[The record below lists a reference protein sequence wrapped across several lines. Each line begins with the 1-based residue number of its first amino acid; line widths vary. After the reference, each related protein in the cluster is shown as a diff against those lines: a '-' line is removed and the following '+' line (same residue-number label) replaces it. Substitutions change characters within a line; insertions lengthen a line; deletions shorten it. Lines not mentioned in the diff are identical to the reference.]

1 MFSDNPWH
9 LSNDFHQQIL
19 SYTLVYRQEIE
30 FYAQKP
36 GNLVE
41 MLIQGPMGLYLHIF
55 QKLKCSESFFLLSSV
70 DDGIQWL
77 NEQDFYSQLKIS
89 PSRDPLTRYMT
100 KALAT
105 DRPTDGRTDK
115 AS

>member
-1 MFSDNPWH
+1 MFSHIPWH
-9 LSNDFHQQIL
+9 LSKDSHQQIL
-19 SYTLVYRQEIE
+19 TYTLVYRQETE

-70 DDGIQWL
+70 NDGIQWL

-89 PSRDPLTRYMT
+89 PSRDPLA
-100 KALAT
+100 KE
-105 DRPTDGRTDK
+105 
-115 AS
+115 S